1 MRQRTYI
8 IPFAQGVTG
17 STANNDL
24 LGGDYGSTSHIN
36 PWLPVGADKDSG
48 NKVQLYGYD
57 DNGSQSDRWYLNVL
71 DSTIENDVY
80 SPEYT
85 LKYLRKDEENIN
97 ILSFQC
103 DKLSIEVHK
112 ELNYYY
118 ELKYII
124 IGSQPFGASGPE
136 GVPGANDAPQYFER
150 FEVSSVD
157 GDVYHFNINTIL
169 RVVSIEQSFII
180 GLRFRR
186 ETLHEND
193 SQIEVHH
200 DPVNTVLFKLVID
213 GKNYTNNTFTIGNS
227 GSIDL
232 REYRKRLY
240 IRDRAF
246 EHGYLAYSHIKEK
259 YRYTSGGT
267 AYNMYEFAIIDSV
280 LYNVTVEGT
289 DFGNNVLIPELKIKN
304 GKLVMSIP
312 DNGLLVNPELS
323 RIEFCQVNLHD
334 DQLGKVPDANQLLTI
349 TKTRDWQ
356 QAIGT
361 F

>member
-17 STANNDL
+17 STATNDL

-36 PWLPVGADKDSG
+36 PWLPVGSDKDKA

-57 DNGSQSDRWYLNVL
+57 DNSSQSDRWYLNVL

-85 LKYLRKDEENIN
+85 LKYLKKEEENIN
-97 ILSFQC
+97 IRSFQC

-124 IGSQPFGASGPE
+124 IGSQPFGSSG
-136 GVPGANDAPQYFER
+136 GSTTGPQYFER

-157 GDVYHFNINTIL
+157 GDVYHFNINTVL
-169 RVVSIEQSFII
+169 RVESIDQSFIL

-213 GKNYTNNTFTIGNS
+213 GKNYTNNTFNIGSS

-240 IRDRAF
+240 IRDKDF

-259 YRYTSGGT
+259 YRYVSGGT
-267 AYNMYEFAIIDSV
+267 TYNMYEFAIIDSV
-280 LYNVTVEGT
+280 LYNVNVEGT
-289 DFGNNVLIPELKIKN
+289 DFGNNVLIPELRIKN
-304 GKLVMSIP
+304 GKLVMSIT
-312 DNGLLVNPELS
+312 DLGLLVNPELS
-323 RIEFCQVNLHD
+323 RIEFCQVSLHD

-349 TKTRDWQ
+349 TKSRDYL
-356 QAIGT
+356 QALGN